1 MRTPRALALMAR
13 RICGLMLMGLLISLP
28 TATPAQD
35 VDPGTPQDSVS
46 VIDASADP
54 TTTDEA
60 STEETKEA
68 FDDGTEAEDIFWD
81 ENQEASEFDPQ
92 IQQVRQVAMLL
103 GGFLLA
109 VVIGVLV
116 VYLLLQGLVCYLMAA
131 AIKVLPE
138 EHLQI
143 TTGKIWLQ
151 MIPCF
156 NIVWCFIVVQGIS
169 GSFRSYFLSRGQTQ
183 YGDCHN
189 QLGLFYC
196 IAVCCNFVPYLNL
209 ISGFASLVLLIV
221 YLVQIHQLK
230 ATVAAQLNS

>member
-1 MRTPRALALMAR
+1 MRTPRAPLAR
-13 RICGLMLMGLLISLP
+13 RSFALLLMGLLVTLP
-28 TATPAQD
+28 SATSAQD
-35 VDPGTPQDSVS
+35 VDPGTPQDSVIA
-46 VIDASADP
+46 IDPSAQP
-54 TTTDEA
+54 ATTDEA
-60 STEETKEA
+60 STDETTEA

-81 ENQEASEFDPQ
+81 ENQDASEVDPE
-92 IQQVRQVAMLL
+92 QVRQVAMLF
-103 GGFLLA
+103 GRILLA
-109 VVIGVLV
+109 AAIGVLV

-196 IAVCCNFVPYLNL
+196 IALCCNFVPYLVV
-209 ISGFASLVLLIV
+209 ISSP
-221 YLVQIHQLK
+221 
-230 ATVAAQLNS
+230 TST